1 MYKTDFIDINESFN
15 VDEGIYN
22 LFLIT
27 KMTEFSIIL
36 SR

>member
-15 VDEGIYN
+15 ADEGIYN
-22 LFLIT
+22 CFLIK
-27 KMTEFSIIL
+27 KMTGFSIIL